1 MSVFASYEVLCC
13 LSDVEAD
20 DTALYILAGVIDG
33 FISSC
38 SNSNHHLI
46 LTTPTQPTMISQHRG
61 HAPSPRARQVILSRC
76 IQAIQRLVQS
86 NNRPAGQISH

>member
-13 LSDVEAD
+13 LSNVEVA

-38 SNSNHHLI
+38 STVTI
-46 LTTPTQPTMISQHRG
+46 I
-61 HAPSPRARQVILSRC
+61 
-76 IQAIQRLVQS
+76 
-86 NNRPAGQISH
+86 